1 MLHEKF
7 IRDVCEYEAVEFD
20 ESNDMLLKKIDDYE
34 KAIGL
39 SKPTISDED
48 MKRGDLMKRWKNASK
63 AKIFI
68 RKDREETVCTFAW
81 SMYTNCRLW
90 D

>member
-1 MLHEKF
+1 MRNQNLAAIPASTSNFQGKYEKLPIIGKSHEHGMLHEKF

-48 MKRGDLMKRWKNASK
+48 MKRGDLMKR
-63 AKIFI
+63 
-68 RKDREETVCTFAW
+68 
-81 SMYTNCRLW
+81 
-90 D
+90 